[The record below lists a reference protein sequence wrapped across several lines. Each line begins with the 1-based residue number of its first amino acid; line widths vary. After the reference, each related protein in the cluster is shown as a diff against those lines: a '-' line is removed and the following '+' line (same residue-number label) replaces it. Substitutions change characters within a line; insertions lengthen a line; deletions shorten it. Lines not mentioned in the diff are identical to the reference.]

1 MALALGPA
9 EVVHNDIAVIA
20 MKDGR
25 WPEAETE
32 LRAELTLNPGYGTAE
47 YNLAIVLRREGRMT
61 EACEAVKRAI
71 ERSLESDEGAKAER
85 DRDCAP

>member
-1 MALALGPA
+1 
-9 EVVHNDIAVIA
+9 
-20 MKDGR
+20 
-25 WPEAETE
+25 
-32 LRAELTLNPGYGTAE
+32 
-47 YNLAIVLRREGRMT
+47 VLRREGRMT